1 MKKFIHYLSVITLV
15 FLASVANG
23 QVVDGI
29 TYQAVAIDETGNEV
43 AGQDIN
49 GNILHSKS
57 FFVRFTIIESS
68 PSGNIMYQEEHEAL
82 TDHNGLF
89 SLVIGHGDITSLSVV
104 NTVLDVNW
112 GTYKHF
118 LQDTNRFDGQLF
130 LINLYLL

>member
-1 MKKFIHYLSVITLV
+1 
-15 FLASVANG
+15 
-23 QVVDGI
+23 
-29 TYQAVAIDETGNEV
+29 
-43 AGQDIN
+43 
-49 GNILHSKS
+49 
-57 FFVRFTIIESS
+57 
-68 PSGNIMYQEEHEAL
+68 MYQEEHEAL

-118 LQDTNRFDGQLF
+118 LQDRNRFDGQLF